1 MKLKKLFSL
10 KWILLFSM
18 LLILGSFIQKSSPV
32 IQPDTPFIYEF
43 GIALPWVRIY
53 MDKGYGLLY
62 FWECLL
68 HKGYLGIEIFPQ
80 YILLCAVVL
89 NLLLSFKNWNAVKE
103 NTATDGKGNIF
114 KENVRGEN
122 QGAVLCVYASAGR
135 PVFSLPVSII

>member
-10 KWILLFSM
+10 KRILLFSI

-32 IQPDTPFIYEF
+32 IQPDAPFIYEF
-43 GIALPWVRIY
+43 GIALPWVCIY

-62 FWECLL
+62 FWEGLF

-89 NLLLSFKNWNAVKE
+89 NLLLSFKKWKE
-103 NTATDGKGNIF
+103 LFIFHKSCQTFQSANTMSIKLTSF
-114 KENVRGEN
+114 S
-122 QGAVLCVYASAGR
+122 YADSKC
-135 PVFSLPVSII
+135 FWLLQIE

>member
-1 MKLKKLFSL
+1 MYGSVYDRRKVIDMNKLKRVFSL

-53 MDKGYGLLY
+53 MEKGYGLLY
-62 FWECLL
+62 FWECFL

-89 NLLLSFKNWNAVKE
+89 NLLCSFKNWKQLI
-103 NTATDGKGNIF
+103 K
-114 KENVRGEN
+114 
-122 QGAVLCVYASAGR
+122 L
-135 PVFSLPVSII
+135 